1 MNSTDEQA
9 QPLSE
14 FGAHLAGLSGR
25 RYWRSLEEL
34 AGTADFQK
42 ALAERFPAAA
52 TLWSAPINRR
62 DALRLMAAA
71 LSLAGLGACG
81 RRPTEE
87 IVPYVKPPEELTPGK
102 PVFYAT
108 AFLLDG
114 FASGVLVES
123 HDGRPIKLEGNPLH
137 PASLGASDAFAQ
149 ATILEFYD
157 PERSQVILQSRRIST
172 WDAFVNATNEQ
183 IDRQRARRGTGLRI
197 LTGHVTS
204 PTIGRQMR
212 GLLQQFP
219 EAKWCQYE
227 PVSRNNLSDGARR
240 AFGQEVESIYRFE
253 KADVILALDADFLFV
268 GPAAVRYARDFAA
281 KRKMR
286 DKGSAMNRLYV
297 AEPTP
302 SVTGAMADHRLALA
316 ADKIGALARALAR
329 QLGIDAGSVADDPGL
344 APYLKWIGAVAED
357 LKQHRG
363 AALVLAGEAQPPE
376 VHALVHAINHS
387 LGNNGATVTYI
398 DPVTETADGAI
409 VSLEELTQQ
418 MARGAVAA
426 LFILGTNPVFTA
438 PADLGFG
445 EALGKVPYRV
455 HLGLYVDETAAL
467 CHWHVPEAHALES
480 WGDAKSYDGTVTI
493 MQPLIAPLYGGKT
506 TMELLALLSGAA
518 TQAPYDVVRAFWRA
532 RATDGFDAWW
542 RRVLHDG
549 VVPQSAS
556 PAKSLKLTAPK
567 FEAATKPQPSRESL
581 ALVFRPDPSI
591 WDGRF
596 ANNAWL
602 QELPKPLTKLVWDNA
617 ALVSPRAAQRLGL
630 KNGDNVELQFDGRRL
645 RAPVWINPGQAD
657 DSVTIDL
664 GYGRSAAGRVGNGVG
679 FNAYRL
685 RTSAHP
691 WFGRGLILKPTGEQ
705 FQLATTQHHH
715 RMEGRNLIR
724 TGTLAEYR
732 GHREFV
738 HEMGH
743 EPPLDLTLYPPQP
756 AALNAWGMAI
766 DTNICIGCNACV
778 IACQAE
784 NNIPVVGKS
793 QVVAGRE
800 MHWIRVDRY
809 YQGDAESPE
818 ILHQPVPCMQC
829 ENAPCESVCPVGA
842 TAHSAEGLNDM
853 VYNRCVGTRYCS
865 NNCPYKVRRFNF
877 FQYADYQTPSL
888 KLGRNPEVTVRSRGV
903 MEKCTYC
910 VQRINRARIEAKK
923 AQRPLRDGEVLT
935 ACQQVCP
942 TEAIVF
948 GDIKNPQ
955 AAVSQLKAQPLNY
968 TLLAE
973 LNTRP
978 RTSYLARLK
987 NPNPDLGES
996 KT

>member
-1 MNSTDEQA
+1 VNSTDEQNR
-9 QPLSE
+9 PLGE
-14 FGAHLAGLSGR
+14 LGAHLAGLRGR
-25 RYWRSLEEL
+25 RYWRSLEDL

-71 LSLAGLGACG
+71 LSLAGVGACG

-123 HDGRPIKLEGNPLH
+123 HDGRPIKIEGNPLH
-137 PASLGASDAFAQ
+137 PASLGATNAFAQ
-149 ATILEFYD
+149 ATILELYD

-183 IDRQRARRGTGLRI
+183 IDRQRARRGAGLRI
-197 LTGHVTS
+197 LSGHVTS
-204 PTIGRQMR
+204 PTIGREMR

-227 PVSRNNLSDGARR
+227 PVSRNNSSDGARR
-240 AFGQEVESIYRFE
+240 AFGREVHSVYRFD

-268 GPAAVRYARDFAA
+268 GPAAVRSARDFAA

-286 DKGSAMNRLYV
+286 DKSSVMNRLYV

-302 SVTGAMADHRLALA
+302 SITGAMADHRVAIA
-316 ADKIGALARALAR
+316 ADKIGALAHAVAR
-329 QLGIDAGSVADDPGL
+329 QLGLDAASAADDPAL
-344 APYLKWIGAVAED
+344 APSLKWIDAVAED

-363 AALVLAGEAQPPE
+363 AGLVLAGEAQPPE
-376 VHALVHAINHS
+376 VHALVHAINQS
-387 LGNNGATVTYI
+387 LGNNDATVTYI
-398 DPVTETADGAI
+398 DPVTETADGGML
-409 VSLEELTQQ
+409 SLEELTQE
-418 MARGAVAA
+418 MARGAVEA
-426 LFILGTNPVFTA
+426 LFILGANPVFTA
-438 PADLGFG
+438 PADIAFG
-445 EALGKVPYRV
+445 EVLGKVAYRV

-467 CHWHVPEAHALES
+467 CHWHVPEAHVLES
-480 WGDAKSYDGTVTI
+480 WGDAKSYDGTATI
-493 MQPLIAPLYGGKT
+493 IQPLIAPLYGGKT
-506 TMELLALLSGAA
+506 AMELLALLSGAA
-518 TQAPYDVVRAFWRA
+518 AQAPYDVVRAFWRA
-532 RATDGFDAWW
+532 RVPDGFDGWW

-549 VVPQSAS
+549 VVPQSAA
-556 PAKSLKLTAPK
+556 PAKPLRVAAPSFTA
-567 FEAATKPQPSRESL
+567 AVKPQARSETL
-581 ALVFRPDPSI
+581 ELVFRPDPSI

-602 QELPKPLTKLVWDNA
+602 QELPEPLTKLVWDNA
-617 ALVSPRAAQRLGL
+617 ALVSPRTAQRLGL
-630 KNGDNVELQFDGRRL
+630 KNGDSVELQFDGRRL
-645 RAPVWINPGQAD
+645 RAPAWINPGQAD

-691 WFGRGLILKPTGEQ
+691 WFGRGLILKPTGER
-705 FQLATTQHHH
+705 FQLATTQEHH

-732 GHREFV
+732 RNPEFV
-738 HEMGH
+738 RDMGH
-743 EPPLDLTLYPPQP
+743 EPPPDLTLYPPQP

-793 QVVAGRE
+793 QVAAGRE

-809 YQGDAESPE
+809 YEGDAESPE

-923 AQRPLRDGEVLT
+923 AQRPLRDGEILT

-948 GDIKNPQ
+948 GDIKNRD
-955 AAVSQLKAQPLNY
+955 AAVTQLKAQPLNY

-973 LNTRP
+973 LNTKP

-987 NPNPDLGES
+987 NPNPKIGE
-996 KT
+996 T

>member
-1 MNSTDEQA
+1 VNGTDDQN
-9 QPLSE
+9 QPLTE
-14 FGAHLAGLSGR
+14 LGAHLAGLRGR

-52 TLWSAPINRR
+52 SLWSAPLSRR
-62 DALRLMAAA
+62 EALRLMAAA
-71 LSLAGLGACG
+71 LSLAGLGACS
-81 RRPTEE
+81 RKPTEE
-87 IVPYVKPPEELTPGK
+87 IVPHVKPPEELIPGK
-102 PVFYAT
+102 PVLYAT

-114 FASGVLVES
+114 FATGVLVES

-137 PASLGASDAFAQ
+137 PASRGATSAFAQ
-149 ATILEFYD
+149 ATILELYD

-172 WDAFVNATNEQ
+172 WDAFVGATNAQ
-183 IDRQRARRGTGLRI
+183 IDRQRPRRGAGLRI
-197 LTGHVTS
+197 LSGHVTS
-204 PTIGRQMR
+204 PTVGRQMR

-227 PVSRNNLSDGARR
+227 AVSRSNFTDGARR
-240 AFGQEVESIYRFE
+240 AFDQEVHSVYRFD
-253 KADVILALDADFLFV
+253 KAEVILALDADFLFV

-281 KRKMR
+281 RRKLR
-286 DKGSAMNRLYV
+286 GNGSTMNRLYV

-302 SVTGAMADHRLALA
+302 SITGAMADHRVAVS
-316 ADKIGALARALAR
+316 ADKIGAMAHAIARR
-329 QLGIDAGSVADDPGL
+329 LGVEAVSSVADPL
-344 APYLKWIGAVAED
+344 ASYTKWIDAVADD

-363 AALVLAGEAQPPE
+363 TSLVLAGEAQPPE
-376 VHALVHAINHS
+376 IHALAHAMNQS
-387 LGNNGATVTYI
+387 LGNTDATVAFI
-398 DPVTETADGAI
+398 DPVTETADGRML
-409 VSLEELTQQ
+409 SLEELTQE
-418 MARGAVAA
+418 MAQGAVEA
-426 LFILGTNPVFTA
+426 LFIFGANPVFTA
-438 PADLGFG
+438 PADVGFG
-445 EALGKVPYRV
+445 EALAKVPYRV

-467 CHWHVPEAHALES
+467 CHWHVPEAHVLES
-480 WGDAKSYDGTVTI
+480 WGDAKSYDGTATI
-493 MQPLIAPLYGGKT
+493 IQPLIAPLYAGKT
-506 TMELLALLSGAA
+506 AVELLALLSGAA
-518 TQAPYDVVRAFWRA
+518 TQAPYDIVQAFWRA
-532 RATDGFDAWW
+532 RVPNGFDTWW
-542 RRVLHDG
+542 RRALHDG
-549 VVPQSAS
+549 VVPQSAA
-556 PAKSLKLTAPK
+556 PAKPVRLKAPSSAPAAK
-567 FEAATKPQPSRESL
+567 AETVPSADHFE
-581 ALVFRPDPSI
+581 LVFRPDPTI

-617 ALVSPRAAQRLGL
+617 ALMSPRTAQRLAL
-630 KNGDNVELQFDGRRL
+630 KNGDGVELQFDGRRL

-657 DSVTIDL
+657 DSVTIEL
-664 GYGRSAAGRVGNGVG
+664 GYGRSAAGRIGNGVG

-685 RTSAHP
+685 RTSDHQ
-691 WFGRGLILKPTGEQ
+691 WFGRGLTLKRTGER
-705 FQLATTQHHH
+705 FELATTQEHH
-715 RMEGRNLIR
+715 RMEGRSLIR
-724 TGTLAEYR
+724 TGTLAEYLR
-732 GHREFV
+732 HPDFV
-738 HEMGH
+738 HDMGH
-743 EPPLDLTLYPPQP
+743 EPPPELTLYPPQP
-756 AALNAWGMAI
+756 AAVNAWGMAI

-778 IACQAE
+778 VACQAE

-793 QVVAGRE
+793 QVAAGRE

-809 YQGDAESPE
+809 YMGDAEHPE
-818 ILHQPVPCMQC
+818 IVHQPVPCMQC

-842 TAHSAEGLNDM
+842 TVHSSEGLNDM

-923 AQRPLRDGEVLT
+923 AQRPLRDGEILT

-948 GDIKNPQ
+948 GDIKNAE
-955 AAVSQLKAQPLNY
+955 AAVTQLKAQPLNY

-987 NPNPDLGES
+987 NPNPKIGES
-996 KT
+996 